1 MEKKENNLEQH
12 ELEKI
17 RMKKMQALVEAKKRQ
32 ESVQES
38 VISVS
43 DKIDYVLKVVL
54 APDAYNHLN
63 NLKKNEQYVYQ
74 AIYNELISTDV
85 VQNIDYLLAIIK
97 RRGGVPRQIPLDAI
111 IYLERKV
118 KGIRSKIQVKRGDDV
133 MDLSSFLTKDK

>member
-17 RMKKMQALVEAKKRQ
+17 RMKKMQALMEAKKRQ
-32 ESVQES
+32 ESVQEN

-63 NLKKNEQYVYQ
+63 NLKKNEQYVYR
-74 AIYNELISTDV
+74 AIYNELISPDV
-85 VQNIDYLLAIIK
+85 VQNIDYLLAII
-97 RRGGVPRQIPLDAI
+97 RSRGGVPRQIPLDAI

-118 KGIRSKIQVKRGDDV
+118 KGIRSKIQVKRGDDI